1 MRFLREGPSAHL
13 KADRVAIGLLWL
25 CSARRWLCPS
35 AVISLSGLNG
45 VERLHTSTRIVPPQ
59 TTLRHAKAWAKL
71 AGIHAVSDITAM
83 DRLGVPVFVSER
95 LQSATD
101 AYAFG
106 KGCLPIESEVGA
118 YMEAIESYFSEPGV
132 AQIETRWGWPSE
144 LSGVGEGR
152 DPIFEF
158 APKFGRRAARDQ
170 ALLLAR
176 AQDVESGAEGWIPA
190 ELAFNPAPDV
200 GTALYGSSSNGLASG
215 NSVLEASIHALY
227 ELIERDIWSIEFVRN
242 RSARVTGEG
251 LPGEV
256 YKITETAARNG
267 LRLVLRYVPNDY
279 GIPFFAAFLFDP
291 NNLESRFFNGGWGCH
306 HDRRVAL
313 TRAVTEVAQSRVAF
327 LHGGREPERW
337 DDRLAEADRVK
348 RQIGIVSSK
357 TPSIRFEDIPE
368 RPAAA
373 APLAAQWAAAVD
385 CLRRVIDRPIYR
397 VIYTPT
403 EGPLHVVRLLV
414 PLLEHFTRS
423 TMRIG
428 PRMQAELEAHANEV
442 EEIA

>member
-1 MRFLREGPSAHL
+1 
-13 KADRVAIGLLWL
+13 
-25 CSARRWLCPS
+25 
-35 AVISLSGLNG
+35 LS
-45 VERLHTSTRIVPPQ
+45 TSTRIVSPQ
-59 TTLRHAKAWAKL
+59 TTLRYAKAWAKL

-83 DRLGVPVFVSER
+83 DCLRVPIFVSER
-95 LQSATD
+95 LRSATG

-144 LSGVGEGR
+144 LSGVGGGC
-152 DPIFEF
+152 DPVFEF
-158 APKFGRRAARDQ
+158 APKFERRADPNQ

-200 GTALYGSSSNGLASG
+200 GTSLYGSSSNGLASG
-215 NSVLEASIHALY
+215 NTVLEASIHALY

-242 RSARVTGEG
+242 RSARVTGED
-251 LPGEV
+251 LPDEV
-256 YKITETAARNG
+256 HKIVETATCNG
-267 LRLVLRYVPNDY
+267 LRLVIRHVPNDY

-291 NNLESRFFNGGWGCH
+291 NNLERRFFNGGWGCH
-306 HDRRVAL
+306 HDRRIAL
-313 TRAVTEVAQSRVAF
+313 TRAVTEVAQSRLAF
-327 LHGGREPERW
+327 LHGRKPERW
-337 DDRLAEADRVK
+337 DDPLAEADRVEQ
-348 RQIGIVSSK
+348 QIGAASST
-357 TPSIRFEDIPE
+357 TPSIRFADIPGQ
-368 RPAAA
+368 PVAT
-373 APLAAQWAAAVD
+373 PLAAQWAAAVD

-397 VIYTPT
+397 IIYTPP
-403 EGPLHVVRLLV
+403 EGPLHVVRLVV
-414 PLLEHFTRS
+414 PLLEHFSRS

-428 PRMQAELEAHANEV
+428 PRMQAELEAHANQI

>member
-1 MRFLREGPSAHL
+1 MSSWVRNIGVVRRRGCGTIDNWRARSA
-13 KADRVAIGLLWL
+13 A
-25 CSARRWLCPS
+25 
-35 AVISLSGLNG
+35 ISLSGLDG
-45 VERLHTSTRIVPPQ
+45 VERLHTSVRIVAAR
-59 TTLRHAKAWAKL
+59 TTLGHAKAWAKL
-71 AGIHAVSDITAM
+71 AQIHAVTDITAM
-83 DRLGVPVFVSER
+83 DRLGVPIFVSER
-95 LQSATD
+95 LRSATD
-101 AYAFG
+101 PYAFG

-144 LSGVGEGR
+144 LSGVGEGS
-152 DPIFEF
+152 DPILEF
-158 APKFGRRAARDQ
+158 APKLDRRAAPDQ

-200 GTALYGSSSNGLASG
+200 GTPLYGSSSNGLASG

-227 ELIERDIWSIEFVRN
+227 ELIERDIWSIEFIRN

-251 LPGEV
+251 LPCEV
-256 YKITETAARNG
+256 HNIVETAARNG
-267 LRLVLRYVPNDY
+267 LRLVMRYVPNDY

-291 NNLESRFFNGGWGCH
+291 DNLERRFFNGGWGCH
-306 HDRRVAL
+306 HERRIAL
-313 TRAVTEVAQSRVAF
+313 TRAVTEVAQSRLAF

-337 DDRLAEADRVK
+337 YDPLAEADRVK
-348 RQIGIVSSK
+348 QHIVTASSK

-368 RPAAA
+368 RPVAA
-373 APLAAQWAAAVD
+373 APLAAQWAAAVNS
-385 CLRRVIDRPIYR
+385 LRRVIDRPIYR
-397 VIYTPT
+397 VIYTPP
-403 EGPLHVVRLLV
+403 EGPLHVVRLVV
-414 PLLEHFTRS
+414 PRLEHFSRS

-428 PRMQAELEAHANEV
+428 CRMQAELEARTNEI